1 MLFDALG
8 LLVATATMGKVGESL
23 GDLLEG
29 VDPDPPLPTLR
40 AFVADPETQAASML
54 GKATTRIAYDLD
66 RFTRAGQPPF
76 AATLARET
84 HVSDLAPGQQSRIQ
98 ISFAYSDGFGREIQ
112 KKIQAEPGRAPRRQ
126 TPAADP
132 DVQPGALVRNAA
144 GKLVEADVPQ
154 RWVGSGRTLFNNKA
168 KPVKRYEPFFS
179 STHLYEPE
187 ADLAETGVSPILFYD
202 PVLRVVA
209 TVHPDHTYE
218 KVTFDPWS
226 QTTYDV
232 NDTVAPLGTETG
244 DPRTDPD
251 IAGYV
256 EGYFETE
263 PGWATW
269 YAERSGGP
277 AGPEADAATQ
287 AAAHANTPT
296 VAHLDALG
304 RSFMTVAHNRY
315 DRAGATVEEK
325 TATRTQLDV
334 EGNELEVRD
343 ERTTAA
349 GALEQR
355 VVMRYA
361 YDLVR
366 TRVRQSSMEAG
377 ERWDLN
383 DVGRQADSLVGQP
396 PLSPP
401 FHVRRAAPAHRALR
415 HGQRRHGATGSAHGV
430 RRGSGRR
437 GEPLRPRVPGVRRR
451 GTRDQRRLRLQGQP
465 PRVPARPGSGVDP
478 ADELA
483 AQSHCERRQL
493 HDPDDLRR
501 AQPRG
506 HLDDARRQRLR
517 ADLQRSQPPRP
528 RRRAAARGRC
538 RDELRHER
546 AVQRPRPAHADRLR
560 ERRQDDV
567 RVRPADLPADD
578 AEDDARRSRR
588 DRGSPVPGCNGRPGL
603 ALHL

>member
-1 MLFDALG
+1 M
-8 LLVATATMGKVGESL
+8 
-23 GDLLEG
+23 
-29 VDPDPPLPTLR
+29 
-40 AFVADPETQAASML
+40 
-54 GKATTRIAYDLD
+54 
-66 RFTRAGQPPF
+66 
-76 AATLARET
+76 
-84 HVSDLAPGQQSRIQ
+84 
-98 ISFAYSDGFGREIQ
+98 
-112 KKIQAEPGRAPRRQ
+112 
-126 TPAADP
+126 
-132 DVQPGALVRNAA
+132 
-144 GKLVEADVPQ
+144 PQ

-437 GEPLRPRVPGVRRR
+437 GEPLRPRVPGVRCR

-506 HLDDARRQRLR
+506 HSTTPDGSVYEPTFNEANLLDRVDVRLR
-517 ADLQRSQPPRP
+517 GAG
-528 RRRAAARGRC
+528 AATSFVTNVQYNARGQRTLIAYANGAKTTYEYDPLTF
-538 RDELRHER
+538 RLTTLKTTRAGPDATAALLFQAATVVQDLRYTYDPVGNVTRIEDAALR
-546 AVQRPRPAHADRLR
+546 TVFYGGQQVGPAGDSRTT
-560 ERRQDDV
+560 
-567 RVRPADLPADD
+567 
-578 AEDDARRSRR
+578 RST
-588 DRGSPVPGCNGRPGL
+588 G
-603 ALHL
+603 